1 MLDDLWAAFA
11 LYLIL
16 EGLLPALMPERWRE
30 AMRSISQ
37 QDPRLIRVAGIV
49 TMLSGA
55 FLLHAL
61 G

>member
-30 AMRSISQ
+30 AMRSMSQ
-37 QDPRLIRVAGIV
+37 LEPRLIRIAGVV
-49 TMLSGA
+49 TMLAGA

>member
-16 EGLLPALMPERWRE
+16 EGLLPALVPERWRE
-30 AMRSISQ
+30 AMRAASQ
-37 QDPRLIRVAGIV
+37 QDPRAIRVAGIA
-49 TMLSGA
+49 TMVAGA
-55 FLLHAL
+55 VLLHLL